1 MLRSDRIAAMVVLM
15 TAAATTGVAMGPAA
29 AAAQCPR
36 GAASAFEVAAPGVT
50 QEVVLDGGTAYL
62 GRVIDDG
69 DPVRFELLSGDV
81 LELDHSRIRCVRTV
95 EGQLHEG
102 QFWPADPNTTRL
114 FFGPTGRAL
123 PQGVGYI
130 SVFELIMPMV
140 AFGLTDRIT
149 MAGGMPLFFGSEGIE
164 LLWLAPKVE
173 VVRTPTFRGSAG
185 VLALFA
191 PGESESVGV
200 LYGVGTF
207 GRTTDRAAT
216 FGAGWGYSSETGIFD
231 TPALMAGFE
240 SRVSRR
246 VKLISENYLF
256 PDEGMGIISFGPRF
270 IGDRLAA
277 DLGLAAPVGA
287 GAFFAFPLINFV
299 YNW

>member
-1 MLRSDRIAAMVVLM
+1 MRRSDQIAAMVVFM
-15 TAAATTGVAMGPAA
+15 TAAATMGTAA

-36 GAASAFEVAAPGVT
+36 GAASAIEVAAPGVT
-50 QEVVLDGGTAYL
+50 QEVILDGGVSYL
-62 GRVIDDG
+62 GRVMNDQ
-69 DPVRFELLSGDV
+69 DPVRFQLLSGDV
-81 LELDHSRIRCVRTV
+81 LELGHSRIQCVRPV
-95 EGQLHEG
+95 DGQLHEG

-140 AFGLTDRIT
+140 AFGVTDRIT

-164 LLWLAPKVE
+164 LLWLAPKIE
-173 VVRTPTFRGSAG
+173 VIRTPTFRGSAG

-191 PGESESVGV
+191 PGEGENVGV
-200 LYGVGTF
+200 FYGVGTF
-207 GRTTDRAAT
+207 GRTTDLAAT
-216 FGAGWGYSSETGIFD
+216 IGAGWGYSTETGIFQ

-246 VKLISENYLF
+246 IKLISENYLF
-256 PDEGMGIISFGPRF
+256 PDERFGIISFGPRF

-277 DLGLAAPVGA
+277 DLGLAAPIGA
-287 GAFFAFPLINFV
+287 GEFFAFPLINFV

>member
-1 MLRSDRIAAMVVLM
+1 MIRSDQIAAMGMLM
-15 TAAATTGVAMGPAA
+15 TAAATMGTAA
-29 AAAQCPR
+29 VAAQCPR
-36 GAASAFEVAAPGVT
+36 GAASAIEVASPGVT
-50 QEVVLDGGTAYL
+50 QEVILDGGTAYL
-62 GRVIDDG
+62 GRVMDDR
-69 DPVRFELLSGDV
+69 DPVRFQLLSGDV
-81 LELDHSRIRCVRTV
+81 LELGRSRIRCVRPV

-102 QFWPADPNTTRL
+102 QFWPVDPNTTRL

-140 AFGLTDRIT
+140 AFGVTDRIT
-149 MAGGMPLFFGSEGIE
+149 MAGGMPLFFGSGGIE
-164 LLWLAPKVE
+164 LLWLAPKIE

-191 PGESESVGV
+191 PGESENVGV
-200 LYGVGTF
+200 LYGVGTL
-207 GRTTDRAAT
+207 GRTTDLAAT

-246 VKLISENYLF
+246 IKLISENYLF
-256 PDEGMGIISFGPRF
+256 PDEGMAIISFGPRF

-277 DLGLAAPVGA
+277 DLGLAAPIGA
-287 GAFFAFPLINFV
+287 GEFFAFPLINFV